1 MIMSGSAN
9 FSKSLAELLSIADKD
24 SGDMPVGALVFEKS
38 GDMRLL
44 MLDNKN
50 EDESASILLITDFF
64 HYALNRED
72 WMKEFADVITEKTKD
87 PFLTLIHGGL
97 SPVSGSQQDRILN

>member
-1 MIMSGSAN
+1 MSGSTSS
-9 FSKSLAELLSIADKD
+9 SKSISDLLDAESKD
-24 SGDMPVGALVFEKS
+24 SNDMPVGALIFEKS

-44 MLDNKN
+44 MMDDKN

-72 WMKEFADVITEKTKD
+72 WMKEFADIITESTKD

-97 SPVSGSQQDRILN
+97 GPISGSQQDRILN